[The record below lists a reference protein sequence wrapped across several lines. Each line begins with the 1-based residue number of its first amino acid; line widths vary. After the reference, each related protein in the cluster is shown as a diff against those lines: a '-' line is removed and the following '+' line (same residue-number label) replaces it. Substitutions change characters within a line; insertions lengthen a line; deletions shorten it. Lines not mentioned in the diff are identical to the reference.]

1 MDAQVTEVP
10 GPGTGKVRLPT
21 GQKNTDA
28 SPLPLSHLRE
38 EVPSKAWSP
47 FYILL
52 QSRNKMLDATL
63 VARRQTAFPGATA
76 QLQKYLVLSFLN
88 YCFKKNNSFFH
99 S

>member
-1 MDAQVTEVP
+1 MDTQVTEVP

-28 SPLPLSHLRE
+28 SPLPPSHRRE

-47 FYILL
+47 FYVLL
-52 QSRNKMLDATL
+52 QIRNKMLDATL
-63 VARRQTAFPGATA
+63 WHAARQPSAGATA
-76 QLQKYLVLSFLN
+76 QLAEIPGRS
-88 YCFKKNNSFFH
+88 H